1 MTTLAKD
8 KGRTYQL
15 DDLRQAT
22 IPIIAND
29 IVYAG
34 AAVGESSSDGTARP
48 LVGGDTFLGFCY
60 EKTDNTGGSAEAKR
74 VPVYSKGYVWLT
86 VTGGDN
92 INDLGVDV
100 YATDDDTFTLT
111 ASGASAIGT
120 IVQYDSVR
128 GQCLVYF
135 EANQVRSI

>member
-60 EKTDNTGGSAEAKR
+60 EKVDNTGGAAAAKN
-74 VPVYSKGYVWLT
+74 VYLYTKGYVWLT
-86 VTGGDN
+86 VTGLDN
-92 INDLGVDV
+92 VNDLGATV

-111 ASGASAIGT
+111 ASGASSIGKV
-120 IVQYDSVR
+120 VQYDSAR
-128 GQCLVYF
+128 AQGLVYF
-135 EANQVRSI
+135 EANQLRSI